1 MDKDKRARLEAA
13 GFRFTTVA
21 EFLGLSEEEN
31 QLVELRVTISNEIR
45 RLRAANNL
53 SQKEVA
59 RRMKTSQPRVAKI
72 EAAAEGVSL
81 DLMLRELFM
90 LGGRVTK
97 LEFAE
102 STRSALA
109 TNDATTVAR
118 KGRTKRTTTKA
129 AE

>member
-1 MDKDKRARLEAA
+1 MDKDKRVRLEAA

-45 RLRAANNL
+45 RLRAANHL

-102 STRSALA
+102 STRSASA
-109 TNDATTVAR
+109 TNDVMTVAR
-118 KGRTKRTTTKA
+118 KARTKRTTTKA

>member
-1 MDKDKRARLEAA
+1 MDKDKRVRLEAA

-31 QLVELRVTISNEIR
+31 QLVELRVTISKEIR
-45 RLRAANNL
+45 RLRAANHL

-81 DLMLRELFM
+81 ELMLRELFM

-102 STRSALA
+102 STRSASA
-109 TNDATTVAR
+109 TNDAMTVAG
-118 KGRTKRTTTKA
+118 KARTKRTTTKA